1 MARGRGRK
9 FHNPPSMKTRD
20 FYADC
25 HNRYKTAE
33 ACSARLT
40 EMSHNLTS
48 MIEEIN
54 SASTNLRQSNKSA
67 NTQDPLSQIVR
78 VLNGHLTQ
86 LQLIDSG
93 ASTLQQKVAAAQ
105 KEARSIGRNGG
116 LGNDEVD
123 LRARVCPR
131 TNVCR
136 YACLVPGEVQA
147 ENFAKRLAM
156 LI

>member
-1 MARGRGRK
+1 
-9 FHNPPSMKTRD
+9 
-20 FYADC
+20 
-25 HNRYKTAE
+25 
-33 ACSARLT
+33 
-40 EMSHNLTS
+40 

-123 LRARVCPR
+123 SFARSYLGR
-131 TNVCR
+131 R
-136 YACLVPGEVQA
+136 
-147 ENFAKRLAM
+147 
-156 LI
+156 